1 MSRLNSQLFLTSNFE
16 TERDDETFWSKIIFF
31 LAIKVGA
38 QIEKA
43 LLGINSPKTR
53 IKGGQGGRQVVL
65 HRLSSKRSSGIF

>member
-1 MSRLNSQLFLTSNFE
+1 MMKLFGQRLF
-16 TERDDETFWSKIIFF
+16 IF